1 MDSKL
6 RTLLFGFIAV
16 ITSAVAYFYGTGL
29 HPRWY
34 LTWIAP
40 LPILMFALR
49 SSRRWAAGTAFLA
62 FTLGGL
68 NMLHY
73 YRLVTPLPVT
83 LLILLAP
90 SAFLAGIVV
99 VFATLASRG
108 QLVRAT
114 FAVPVLWVAAEYV
127 AEVLSPHST
136 FGNLAYTQMDF
147 LSVLQIVSITGI
159 CSISFLL
166 FLVPASLATITAP
179 GVNREQK
186 TLIVISTLTL
196 LCGVLLFG
204 VHRLHTDAGGN
215 SVTVGL
221 IASDGTVFARGPAVV
236 ELVRGYAAQVP
247 LLETKGAEVIVIP
260 EKIGGFGEV
269 EVAAT
274 DRILGEAAKLSGVT
288 IVAGLQHLPNL
299 NELRVYGPDGRFE
312 AAYEKHHMLPVF
324 EADLLPGTTRV
335 NMDVPSGRW
344 GFTICKDMDF
354 PKLSREYGR
363 DGAGLLIVPAW
374 DFVQDG
380 WLHGRMAIL
389 RGVESGFSIARAP
402 KQGILTV
409 TDSRG
414 RVFAEQ
420 ETGLSTFSSVVA
432 TVPVANQR
440 TFYTK
445 NGDWFAW
452 LDAIFALLLLLSLWM
467 WRRSS
472 TLPAATPDGVKS
484 PVQFIH

>member
-1 MDSKL
+1 MDLKR
-6 RTLLFGFIAV
+6 RTWLFGFFAIV
-16 ITSAVAYFYGTGL
+16 TSAVAYFYGTGL

-34 LTWIAP
+34 LMWIAP
-40 LPILMFALR
+40 LPVLMFALR
-49 SSRRWAAGTAFLA
+49 SSRRWAAAAAFLA
-62 FTLGGL
+62 YSLGGL

-73 YRLVTPLPVT
+73 YRLVTPIPVT
-83 LLILLAP
+83 LLILLTP

-99 VFATLASRG
+99 VFSIFASRG
-108 QLVRAT
+108 HLVRAT
-114 FAVPVLWVAAEYV
+114 FAVPVLWVAVEFV
-127 AEVLSPHST
+127 TEMLSPHST

-147 LSVLQIVSITGI
+147 VSILQIVSIAGI
-159 CSISFLL
+159 WSISFLL
-166 FLVPASLATITAP
+166 FLVPASLAAMTAP
-179 GVNREQK
+179 RVSSGQK
-186 TLIVISTLTL
+186 AFIAVSTLSIV
-196 LCGVLLFG
+196 CGVVLFG
-204 VHRLHTDAGGN
+204 VHRLHTDAGGK

-221 IASDGTVFARGPAVV
+221 LATDTTVFARGPAAV
-236 ELVRGYAAQVP
+236 ELVRRYAAQVP
-247 LLETKGAEVIVIP
+247 LLKSGGAEVIVIP
-260 EKIGGFGEV
+260 EKIGGFSEV

-274 DRILGEAAKLSGVT
+274 DRILKDTAKLNAVT

-299 NELRVYGPDGRFE
+299 NELRVYGPDGQFE
-312 AAYEKHHMLPVF
+312 AAYEKHHMLPAF

-335 NMDVPSGRW
+335 NMDMPSGRW

-414 RVFAEQ
+414 RVLSEQ
-420 ETGLSTFSSVVA
+420 QTGESTFSSVVA
-432 TVPVANQR
+432 TVRVANQR
-440 TFYTK
+440 TFYAR

-452 LDAIFALLLLLSLWM
+452 LDTIFALLLLLLLWM
-467 WRRSS
+467 WPRGAD
-472 TLPAATPDGVKS
+472 LPAATSDGVKS
-484 PVQFIH
+484 GVQFTH

>member
-6 RTLLFGFIAV
+6 RTFVFGL
-16 ITSAVAYFYGTGL
+16 SATAMSAAAYFYGTGL

-34 LTWIAP
+34 LTWIAT
-40 LPILMFALR
+40 LPVLMFALR
-49 SSRRWAAGTAFLA
+49 SSRKWAAAAAFLA
-62 FTLGGL
+62 YSLGGL

-73 YRLVTPLPVT
+73 YRQVTPLPVT

-90 SAFLAGIVV
+90 SVFLAGIVV
-99 VFATLASRG
+99 VFSTFARRG

-114 FAVPVLWVAAEYV
+114 FAVPVLWVAMEFLS
-127 AEVLSPHST
+127 ETISPHST

-147 LSVLQIVSITGI
+147 LAILQVVSITGI
-159 CSISFLL
+159 WSISFLL
-166 FLVPASLATITAP
+166 FLVPASIATITAP
-179 GVNREQK
+179 GVSREQK
-186 TLIVISTLTL
+186 TIIAISTLTIV
-196 LCGVLLFG
+196 CGVLLFG
-204 VHRLHTDAGGN
+204 VHRLHSDAGGKN
-215 SVTVGL
+215 VTVGL
-221 IASDGTVFARGPAVV
+221 LATDSTVFPRGPAAV
-236 ELVRGYAAQVP
+236 ELVRAYAAQVP
-247 LLETKGAEVIVIP
+247 SLKERGAEVIVIP
-260 EKIGGFGEV
+260 EKIGIFSEV

-274 DRILGEAAKLSGVT
+274 DRILGDAAKLNTVT

-299 NELRVYGPDGRFE
+299 NELRVYGPQGHFE
-312 AAYEKHHMLPVF
+312 AAYEKHHMLPAF

-414 RVFAEQ
+414 RVLAEQ
-420 ETGLSTFSSVVA
+420 QTGLSTFNSVVA
-432 TVPVANQR
+432 TVRVANQR
-440 TFYTK
+440 TFYAR

-452 LDAIFALLLLLSLWM
+452 MDTIFATLLLLSLWM
-467 WRRSS
+467 RRGSS
-472 TLPAATPDGVKS
+472 VLPAASRD
-484 PVQFIH
+484 VQTQFTH